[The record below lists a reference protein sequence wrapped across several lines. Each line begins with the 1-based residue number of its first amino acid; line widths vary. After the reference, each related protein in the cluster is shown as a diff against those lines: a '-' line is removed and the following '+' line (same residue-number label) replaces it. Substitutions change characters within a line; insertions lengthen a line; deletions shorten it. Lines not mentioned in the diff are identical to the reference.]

1 MVCDEICAVLPR
13 APPSLSCTRTDPGVF
28 NQQKVAVINSTVRL
42 FLGLHSLTLATWLV
56 LQPELQS
63 PALLD
68 LQWAQWSAVHVA
80 HGVNIPRGE
89 IKRSFLS
96 CLSPAAS
103 VCFFYFIFF
112 LMQAVEIKL
121 TLRSIWVS
129 LDFPHLFG
137 FWSEGDLYVLPRN
150 WMFVTSPI
158 LSLESHWWHLG
169 IDAFEPQEL
178 MPPSCSQHRSVPRLH
193 VLTNLVT
200 KQICLNWCEPLCV
213 DTPKSV

>member
-96 CLSPAAS
+96 CLSPAVS
-103 VCFFYFIFF
+103 VCFFNYFFK
-112 LMQAVEIKL
+112 MQAVEIKL

-129 LDFPHLFG
+129 SDFPHLFR
-137 FWSEGDLYVLPRN
+137 FWSEGDLFCQEIGCLSLPLSCPLRAVHGTWELMPLNPRN
-150 WMFVTSPI
+150 WCLPAVHSTDRSLDCMF
-158 LSLESHWWHLG
+158 
-169 IDAFEPQEL
+169 
-178 MPPSCSQHRSVPRLH
+178 
-193 VLTNLVT
+193 
-200 KQICLNWCEPLCV
+200 
-213 DTPKSV
+213 